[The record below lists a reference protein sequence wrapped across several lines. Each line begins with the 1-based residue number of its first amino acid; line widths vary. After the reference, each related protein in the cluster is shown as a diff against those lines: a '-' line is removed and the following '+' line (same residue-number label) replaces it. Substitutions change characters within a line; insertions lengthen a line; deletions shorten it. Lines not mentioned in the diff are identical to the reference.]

1 MPFYKQAFILKT
13 FYDFIKSEKIC
24 GKACLADIEDE
35 LLRNKIRTAIYG
47 GVKNLDT
54 SFAKFMYNTFG
65 ICAENAS
72 SFEESIKYYESWGD
86 SVKVSIKSESWI
98 SSISIDGLVSK
109 LYNLIAELSHALG
122 IKLSEIGLQEYNTSI
137 LEVIEPTTLLPS
149 PGEKAEKLVSLL
161 NDFKQ
166 NALDLSIGVNPFT
179 TFVFYSRHIPLSILM
194 GFLECDMDKI
204 IKLINFLGFRSYS
217 MTDLSEVSLPT
228 KSPDKVILFSSSLA
242 ARILELQDSVLKKID
257 PTINEIY
264 TNMIKKAINQIYITF
279 DPWKDYE
286 SIFSFLSESLKDRDY
301 STLHIENG
309 RIRKISSGY
318 KEVKLSSEV
327 WLRDFL
333 IKISPL
339 MSFGIISISYYSRD
353 SVKLCFHHLARDWIE
368 KVIENERK
376 I

>member
-228 KSPDKVILFSSSLA
+228 KSPDKVIL
-242 ARILELQDSVLKKID
+242 
-257 PTINEIY
+257 
-264 TNMIKKAINQIYITF
+264 
-279 DPWKDYE
+279 
-286 SIFSFLSESLKDRDY
+286 
-301 STLHIENG
+301 
-309 RIRKISSGY
+309 
-318 KEVKLSSEV
+318 
-327 WLRDFL
+327 
-333 IKISPL
+333 
-339 MSFGIISISYYSRD
+339 
-353 SVKLCFHHLARDWIE
+353 
-368 KVIENERK
+368 
-376 I
+376 